1 MNIEQGDIQK
11 DINKDSLESL
21 RQSLSEQVR
30 EIDQRA
36 GGAQLDKQESYK
48 EKISAI
54 MEKWSK
60 EYAEGDK
67 SGLYEAFGN
76 TGENS
81 QAYEEYVALYKKCVA
96 LMDQSLESLDSVK
109 AEEVIAM
116 IDEVDAFKNN
126 HNWHDK
132 ELMYRLNQFRDML
145 SVTLEQL

>member
-11 DINKDSLESL
+11 DINKDSLEAL
-21 RQSLSEQVR
+21 RQSLSDQVR

-36 GGAQLDKQESYK
+36 LNKQESYK

-60 EYAEGDK
+60 EYDEGDK
-67 SGLYEAFGN
+67 AGLYEAFGN
-76 TGENS
+76 TEENP
-81 QAYEEYVALYKKCVA
+81 QAYEEYGALYKKCVA

-109 AEEVIAM
+109 AEELIATV
-116 IDEVDAFKNN
+116 DEIDAFKNN